1 MAYYHDLT
9 RLVGYATA
17 TVNRDKGIAV
27 VKIYTKTGDH
37 GETGLF
43 DGTRVSKHTPRVAAY
58 GEVDELNAMLGMAL
72 AFIREDEEL
81 RVRLLDIQ
89 RDLFV
94 VGTHLA
100 DPSTRVE
107 TKRGA
112 KAHLDEA
119 KVTQLEQWID
129 QFEAQLPPLR
139 QFLLPGG
146 SKGGATLHLART
158 VCRRAERGVVALSQD
173 VDVPPVILIYLN
185 RLSDFL
191 FVAARLEN
199 LRRNRPEIPW

>member
-1 MAYYHDLT
+1 
-9 RLVGYATA
+9 
-17 TVNRDKGIAV
+17 V

-43 DGTRVSKHTPRVAAY
+43 DGSRVLKHAPRVDAY
-58 GEVDELNAMLGMAL
+58 GEVDELNAVLGMAL
-72 AFIREDEEL
+72 AFIRDDEEL
-81 RVRLLDIQ
+81 QACLLEVQ

-94 VGTHLA
+94 IGAHLA
-100 DPSTRVE
+100 DPGARVE
-107 TKRGA
+107 AKRGE
-112 KAHLDEA
+112 KAHLSAE

-129 QFEAQLPPLR
+129 RCEDQLPPLR
-139 QFLLPGG
+139 QFILPGG

-158 VCRRAERGVVALSQD
+158 VCRRAERRIVALSQQIE
-173 VDVPPVILIYLN
+173 VSPVIIVYMN

-191 FVAARLEN
+191 FTAARLEN